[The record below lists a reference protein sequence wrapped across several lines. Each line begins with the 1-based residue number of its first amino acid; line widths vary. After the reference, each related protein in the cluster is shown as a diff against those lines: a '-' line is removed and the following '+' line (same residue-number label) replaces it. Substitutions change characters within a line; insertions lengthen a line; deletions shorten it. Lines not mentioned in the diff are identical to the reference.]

1 VTGDIAAA
9 AGGGCHI
16 FSGCGYPA
24 PGLDDFNFRKL
35 FSIGGWNVTKPELIA
50 ILCVIIIVAFFWT
63 AFAKPKMIPGKA
75 QSIGEMA
82 VLLVRDQIVRPV
94 LGKRGDSYMQF
105 LVPLFFWIFVMNL
118 MELIPVLQFPS
129 MARIGFV
136 WPLVLMVYGLYWY
149 LGFKTKGFIGY
160 FRSWIPE
167 APWFIMPILI
177 PVEILKYVF
186 IQPFT
191 LGVRL
196 FANMFAGHLLLSIFM
211 VATWY
216 LASLSIGLLY
226 AAGSLFMVFFV
237 FLLELLVDL
246 LQAFIFTTL
255 TATYI
260 SDSLVEGH

>member
-1 VTGDIAAA
+1 MTGDVAAA
-9 AGGGCHI
+9 AEGCHI

-24 PGLDDFNFRKL
+24 PGLNDFYFQKL

-50 ILCVIIIVAFFWT
+50 VLCVIILVAFFWV
-63 AFAKPKMIPGKA
+63 AFAKPKMIPGKT
-75 QSIGEMA
+75 QSIGELA
-82 VLLVRDQIVRPV
+82 VLAVRDQVVRPV
-94 LGKRGDSYMQF
+94 LGAKGDAYMPF
-105 LVPLFFWIFVMNL
+105 LVSLFFWIFVTNI
-118 MELIPVLQFPS
+118 MELIPVLQFPPMS
-129 MARIGFV
+129 RIGFV
-136 WPLVLMVYGLYWY
+136 WPLVLVVYVMYWY
-149 LGFKTKGFIGY
+149 LGFKSKGFFGY
-160 FRSWIPE
+160 FRSWIPQ
-167 APWFIMPILI
+167 APWPILIILI

-216 LASLSIGLLY
+216 LTSLSIGLLY

-237 FLLELLVDL
+237 FLLELLVDV

-260 SDSLVEGH
+260 ADSLEHGH